1 MANGID
7 ISQIKDKAEKYFSK
21 GQFSSSLDA
30 YLSIKTQ
37 AGKDP
42 RIYLRL
48 GDIYRK
54 LNKSQEAVEE
64 YKNAA
69 EVFVKQGF
77 IVKAIAVFKMIIDID
92 PSKTDVQKR
101 LADLYAKQGLGQKP
115 EPIPA
120 KIEGPKPE
128 APPAERKKKIPRTP
142 LFSDLNADEL
152 SEVIDKINVANFSN
166 GDFVFKEGDKG
177 ESIYIIAAGTVEV
190 ICRDKD
196 GKEIVVDKL
205 GEGDFFGEF
214 GFFSHGIRMASIR
227 AAGNV
232 DILELSKD
240 RMNAIAEMHR
250 PRVSEVLFDFYKERV
265 ADRLLALSPLFGQL
279 TAKDRK
285 VVLSKVIPEAYEAG
299 DIIIKEGEIGDAM
312 YLIKDGSVE
321 VSSYDSKKGKVVVAA
336 LKEGEFFGEIGLAT
350 MKPRTAT
357 VTAITKTELVLFS
370 RIMIKEIIERYPA
383 AKKVLEGFVKSR
395 VTDIAKLKSGTVLT

>member
-7 ISQIKDKAEKYFSK
+7 ISSVKDKAEKFFSK

-30 YLSIKTQ
+30 YLSIKKQ
-37 AGKDP
+37 AEKDP

-128 APPAERKKKIPRTP
+128 AQPVSKKKIPRTP

-166 GDFVFKEGDKG
+166 GDFIFREGDKG
-177 ESIYIIAAGTVEV
+177 ESIYIIAAGEVEV

-214 GFFSHGIRMASIR
+214 GFFSHGVRMASIR
-227 AAGNV
+227 AAGDV
-232 DILELSKD
+232 DILELSKE
-240 RMNAIAEMHR
+240 RMNEIAETHR
-250 PRVSEVLFDFYKERV
+250 PRVSEVLFNFYKERV

-321 VSSYDSKKGKVVVAA
+321 VSTQDSKKGKVVVAA

-357 VTAITKTELVLFS
+357 VTAITKNELVLFS

-383 AKKVLEGFVKSR
+383 TKKVLEGFVKSR
-395 VTDIAKLKSGTVLT
+395 VTDIAKLKAGTVLT

>member
-7 ISQIKDKAEKYFSK
+7 ISSVKDKAEKFFSK

-30 YLSIKTQ
+30 YLSIKKQ
-37 AGKDP
+37 AEKDP

-54 LNKSQEAVEE
+54 LNKPQEAVEE
-64 YKNAA
+64 YKSAA

-101 LADLYAKQGLGQKP
+101 LSDLYAKQGIGQKP
-115 EPIPA
+115 EPIPT

-128 APPAERKKKIPRTP
+128 AQPVSKKKTPRTP

-152 SEVIDKINVANFSN
+152 SEVIDKINVSNFSN
-166 GDFVFKEGDKG
+166 GDFVFREGDKG

-214 GFFSHGIRMASIR
+214 GFFSNGIRMASIR
-227 AAGNV
+227 AAGDV

-240 RMNAIAEMHR
+240 RMNEIAEKHR

-285 VVLSKVIPEAYEAG
+285 VVLSKVIPETYEAG

-312 YLIKDGSVE
+312 YLIKEGTVE
-321 VSSYDSKKGKVVVAA
+321 VSSHDSKKGKVVVAA

-357 VTAITKTELVLFS
+357 VTATAKTELVLFS
-370 RIMIKEIIERYPA
+370 RTMIKEIIERYPA
-383 AKKVLEGFVKSR
+383 TKKVLEGFVKSR
-395 VTDIAKLKSGTVLT
+395 VADIAKLKSGTVLT

>member
-1 MANGID
+1 MANGTD
-7 ISQIKDKAEKYFSK
+7 ISAVKDKAEKYFSK

-92 PSKTDVQKR
+92 PSKADVQKR

-115 EPIPA
+115 EPIPT

-128 APPAERKKKIPRTP
+128 AQPAPKRKIPRTP

-166 GDFVFKEGDKG
+166 GDFVFREGDKG

-227 AAGNV
+227 AAGDV

-240 RMNAIAEMHR
+240 RMNEIAETHR
-250 PRVSEVLFDFYKERV
+250 PRVSEVLFNFYKERV

-312 YLIKDGSVE
+312 YLIKEGTVE
-321 VSSYDSKKGKVVVAA
+321 VSSHDSKKGKVVVAA

-357 VTAITKTELVLFS
+357 VTAIAKTELVLFS
-370 RIMIKEIIERYPA
+370 RTMIKEIIERYPA
-383 AKKVLEGFVKSR
+383 TKKVLEGFVKSR
-395 VTDIAKLKSGTVLT
+395 VADIAKLKSGTVLT